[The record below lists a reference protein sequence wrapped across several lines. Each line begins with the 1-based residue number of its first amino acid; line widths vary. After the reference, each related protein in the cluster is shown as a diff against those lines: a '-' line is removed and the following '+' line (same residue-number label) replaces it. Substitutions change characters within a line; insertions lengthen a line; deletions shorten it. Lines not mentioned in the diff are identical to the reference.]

1 MSNIL
6 TIGKSALNVAQ
17 IGIATTGHNIA
28 NASTPGYSRQIIQ
41 QSAAEAQNFG
51 YGYVGQG
58 AEVVGVERVYN
69 QTLAK
74 QLLSTTSSSSASSAY
89 YSQISDINGLLSD
102 TEAGLTPVITS
113 FFSSV
118 SAAAANPSDIA
129 SRQTMLSSAQ
139 SLVNRFETI
148 NNRIDDIRNSLNGQ
162 IEASVSTINSY
173 AEQISKLNTIIDKAL
188 SSTGNPPNDLMDQRD
203 LLISKLSEQ
212 IKTNV
217 IQQGDGTYNVFVG
230 NGMPLVVGDET
241 YQLYTQTNYTDNGRI
256 EVAYGDPDDPK
267 ILSSDTLS
275 GGTLGGLLQFRT
287 ETLDKVQNQIGQLA
301 LTMAAQFNQTHTNGF
316 DLNGNAGGNFFNISS
331 PVAISSSQ
339 NADQTKTASASITDF
354 TAVTSSDYSITYTGG
369 QYVITRLAD
378 KTTMYQG
385 TTMPQTIDGLQ
396 ISVSTSS
403 PTEGDAYL
411 IKPTQYAAGNLTMAI
426 SNVEEIALA
435 GSSSLGESDNTNGLE
450 LAALQSKAVVKML
463 GSSTNRT
470 YAQAF
475 ALMVSGVGTKTNELS
490 ITSQADASA
499 LEAATAAMESESG
512 VNLDEEATNLLRY
525 QQAYQAAGKMMQ
537 IAGQLFEI
545 LLQMGQ

>member
-6 TIGKSALNVAQ
+6 TIGKTALNVAQ

-51 YGYVGQG
+51 YGFVGQG
-58 AEVVGVERVYN
+58 AEVQGVERVYN

-129 SRQTMLSSAQ
+129 TRQTMLSSAQ

-148 NNRIDDIRNSLNGQ
+148 NNRIDDIRNSINGQ

-241 YQLYTQTNYTDNGRI
+241 YQLYTQTSYTDNNRI
-256 EVAYGDPDDPK
+256 EVAYGDPADPK
-267 ILSSDTLS
+267 ILNGDTLS
-275 GGTLGGLLQFRT
+275 GGTLGGILQFRS

-301 LTMAAQFNQTHTNGF
+301 VTMAAQFNETHAGGY
-316 DLNGNAGGNFFNISS
+316 DLNGNTGGNFFSISS
-331 PVAISSSQ
+331 PISISSSQ
-339 NADQTKTASASITDF
+339 NSDQTKTASASIVDY
-354 TAVTSSDYSITYTGG
+354 TAVTSSDYSLTYTGG

-378 KTTMYQG
+378 KATMYQG
-385 TTMPQTIDGLQ
+385 TTMPQTVDGLQ
-396 ISVSTSS
+396 INVSTSS
-403 PTEGDAYL
+403 PAEGDAYL

-435 GSSSLGESDNTNGLE
+435 GTATAGESDNTNGLE
-450 LAALQSKAVVKML
+450 LAALQSKGVVKML

-499 LEAATAAMESESG
+499 LEAATAAMQSESG